1 MQEQAVSKQLDE
13 NIAWWKQQFSDCAD
27 IKMRPMCLG
36 RDMSIRA
43 FLSYIEV
50 TGGKNMMEDSV
61 LGKML
66 NRLNA
71 GVCSTAGKRTGSF
84 GCHTF
89 CTDVGSGRRD
99 ADR

>member
-50 TGGKNMMEDSV
+50 TGGAWQNAEPAECY
-61 LGKML
+61 GTA
-66 NRLNA
+66 A